1 MTNVLTAEK
10 IAELLAAGRVRG
22 GYDKVLA
29 DFIES
34 GEAGIEVDLSS
45 GHIAGK
51 TAKQAT
57 TGLNLARKRT
67 DDNGKLKVEGAN
79 TVRVVEQD
87 GHVFLINTAVT
98 TSED

>member
-1 MTNVLTAEK
+1 MTNVLDATT
-10 IAELLAAGRVRG
+10 IAALLAKGRVRG

-34 GEAGIEVDLSS
+34 GDAGIEVDLTS

-57 TGLNLARKRT
+57 TGLNLARKRV
-67 DDNGKLKVEGAN
+67 DDNGKPRIEGGAS
-79 TVRVVEQD
+79 VRVVEQD
-87 GHVFLINTAVT
+87 GSVFLINTAVA
-98 TSED
+98 SEA